1 MTREHLQQIVA
12 LEAERGDQA
21 LAAAEALHSAQLL
34 YDAAS
39 RAYYA
44 AFHYAR
50 ALCLAAGEEPRSHQG
65 VAHLLSLHFVRSG
78 ALPADTSRLY
88 AGLQQFRE
96 AADYDAAFVLDAPG
110 TVQILADA
118 RTLIERARAWLRAQ
132 ELL

>member
-1 MTREHLQQIVA
+1 MTPEHLRQAIA
-12 LEAERGDQA
+12 LEAERAEQA
-21 LAAAEALHSAQLL
+21 LKAAEMLHQARFF

-78 ALPADTSRLY
+78 TLPTDTSRLY
-88 AGLQQFRE
+88 AGLQRFRE
-96 AADYDAAFVLDAPG
+96 AADYDAAFVLDEVGAA
-110 TVQILADA
+110 QALEDA
-118 RTLIERARAWLRAQ
+118 RTCVARARAWLSTQ
-132 ELL
+132 NLL